1 MAKRI
6 LVLVLAAMMMAITLV
21 GCGNTTPAT
30 TDAPGTTNPT
40 VTNDPNVTDA
50 PAVDPNT
57 LSLEEKFGKKEYD
70 GAAILIIT
78 GGDKNW
84 WVNYDVWGPEDSG
97 EVLAEALYKRNTEI
111 EDTFDVVMMHQQETH
126 NEAFRKVRNDVN
138 TGDNTFDA
146 YFNNGTQLNNLVA
159 NGIPTNLNDIEAF
172 NFNDPW
178 WSKTV
183 NDTLNWG
190 DEYRLFAMGDM
201 NVMAWKTT
209 ACVMYNYT
217 LGKEE
222 GVENCFDLVR
232 QGKWTMDKWNEIML
246 DFSLDID
253 NNGKMDYKSD
263 RYGLVTGNQTL
274 AYSFNGMDIS
284 FGSLD
289 DDNWPAPLELNERA
303 LSALEKITTL
313 YSKELCLNVHESSYS
328 GGVSLAGKSASL
340 FSEGRF
346 LFFAE
351 TIGGSFQLWNMEDD
365 YGFLPFPKFDE
376 AQEKYNSSIQND
388 QMSIVCIPY
397 TSTARLDATADVINA
412 MGYLNMKDVKD
423 VFFDAVF
430 GTRSVR
436 DQDSMEMLEL
446 ILQDRTFDLGVCLN
460 FGKLHTTM
468 RSVAIGGTNAFSSA
482 YNSYIETA
490 KKDVQNFIES
500 IEN

>member
-6 LVLVLAAMMMAITLV
+6 FVLVLAVMMVALTAV
-21 GCGNTTPAT
+21 GCGKTPPDV
-30 TDAPGTTNPT
+30 TDAPGTT
-40 VTNDPNVTDA
+40 DPNVTDDPIVTDA
-50 PAVDPNT
+50 PVVDPNK

-97 EVLAEALYKRNTEI
+97 EVLSEALYKRNTEI
-111 EDTFDVVMMHQQETH
+111 EDTFDVVLVHQQETH
-126 NEAFRKVRNDVN
+126 TEAYNKVKRDVDAGN
-138 TGDNTFDA
+138 NTFDA
-146 YFNNGTQLNNLVA
+146 YFNNGTQLSKLVS
-159 NGIPTNLNDIEAF
+159 NGVPANLNEIDGF
-172 NFNDPW
+172 NFEDPW

-190 DEYRLFAMGDM
+190 NEYRLFAMGDM
-201 NVMAWKTT
+201 NIMAWKTT
-209 ACVMYNYT
+209 SCVMYNYT
-217 LGKEE
+217 LGKEL
-222 GVENCFDLVR
+222 GVEDCFDLVR
-232 QGKWTMDKWNEIML
+232 QGKWTMDKWNELML
-246 DFSLDID
+246 EVSLDYD
-253 NNGKMDYKSD
+253 NNAKMDYATD

-274 AYSFNGMDIS
+274 AYSINGMGIS

-289 DDNWPAPLELNERA
+289 EDMWPAPLVLNERTLA
-303 LSALEKITTL
+303 ALEKITKL
-313 YSKELCLNVHESSYS
+313 YSKDSCLNVHESSYS
-328 GGVSLAGKSASL
+328 GGKSLAGQSANL

-376 AQEKYNSSIQND
+376 SQDKYNSSIQND
-388 QMSIVCIPY
+388 QMSIVSIPY
-397 TSTARLDATADVINA
+397 NSVERLDETVDVINA
-412 MGYLNMKDVKD
+412 MGYLNMKDVKS

-436 DQDSMEMLEL
+436 DENSHEMLEI

-460 FGKLHTTM
+460 FGKLHSTM
-468 RSVAIGGTNAFSSA
+468 RTVAINGTNSFSSA
-482 YNSYIETA
+482 YNSYIDTA
-490 KKDVQNFIES
+490 KKDVQNFIEA
-500 IEN
+500 IKK

>member
-1 MAKRI
+1 MTKRI
-6 LVLVLAAMMMAITLV
+6 FVLVLAVLMVALTAV
-21 GCGNTTPAT
+21 SCGNTTPA
-30 TDAPGTTNPT
+30 
-40 VTNDPNVTDA
+40 VTDA
-50 PAVDPNT
+50 PATNDPAVTTAPVTDAPVVDPNK
-57 LSLEEKFGKKEYD
+57 LSLEEKFGKKSYD

-78 GGDKNW
+78 GGDTNW

-97 EVLAEALYKRNTEI
+97 EILAEALYQRNTEI
-111 EDTFDVVMMHQQETH
+111 EDTFDVVIMHEQQTH
-126 NEAFRKVRNDVN
+126 TNAFNAIQKDVR
-138 TGDNTFDA
+138 TGDNNYDA
-146 YFNNGTQLNNLVA
+146 YFNNGTQLSKLVT
-159 NGIPTNLNDIEAF
+159 NGIPTNLNDIDGF
-172 NFNDPW
+172 NFDDPW

-190 DEYRLFAMGDM
+190 NENRLFAMGDM

-217 LGKEE
+217 LGKKE
-222 GVENCFDLVR
+222 GVEDCFELVR
-232 QGKWTMDKWNEIML
+232 QGKWTMDKWNQLML
-246 DFSLDID
+246 DFSLDLD
-253 NNGKMDYKSD
+253 NNGKIDYKTD

-274 AYSFNGMDIS
+274 AYSFNGMGLS

-289 DDNWPAPLELNERA
+289 EDNWPAPLVLNERA
-303 LSALEKITTL
+303 LSALEKVTTV
-313 YSKELCLNVHESSYS
+313 YSKELCLNVHDSSYS
-328 GGVSLAGKSASL
+328 GGTSLAGKSASL

-376 AQEKYNSSIQND
+376 AQEGYNSSIQSD

-397 TSTARLDATADVINA
+397 TSVERLDETVDVINA
-412 MGYLNMKDVKD
+412 MGYLNMKDVKS

-436 DQDSMEMLEL
+436 DENSMEMLEI
-446 ILQDRTFDLGVCLN
+446 ILQDRTFDLGACLN
-460 FGKLHTTM
+460 FGKLLTNL
-468 RSVAIGGTNAFSSA
+468 RSVAIAGTNNFTST
-482 YNSYIETA
+482 YNSLIDTA
-490 KKDVQNFIES
+490 KKDVENFIGA